1 MDAIFFQSEAK
12 FREWLEQQH
21 AQMQELWV
29 GFYKKS
35 ASKPGISYPQAVDQA
50 LCFGWIDGIR
60 KTIDSESY
68 MIRFTPRKPRSIWS
82 AVNHRRAGELVEL
95 GLMHASGLKAYQER
109 DPDKAQLYSYEND
122 KPTLIDSYEAQFRE
136 NVSAWDFFQ
145 AQPPYYK
152 KVASFWVMSAKREE
166 TRLKRLAILI
176 EDSAQGRRLT
186 QVTYQPSKNTTPEKG
201 GESP

>member
-1 MDAIFFQSEAK
+1 MDTIFFQTEAE

-35 ASKPGISYPQAVDQA
+35 TAKPGISYGQAVDQA

-60 KTIDSESY
+60 KTIDVESY

-82 AVNHRRAGELVEL
+82 AVNLKRAGELVEL
-95 GLMHASGLKAYQER
+95 GLMHASGLKTYQER

-122 KPTLIDSYEAQFRE
+122 KRALVDSYEAQFRE
-136 NVSAWDFFQ
+136 NPAAWDFFQ

-152 KVASFWVMSAKREE
+152 KVASFWVMSAKKEE
-166 TRLKRLAILI
+166 TRLKRLATLI
-176 EDSAQGRRLT
+176 EDSAQGRRLA
-186 QVTYQPSKNTTPEKG
+186 QVTYQAAKNATSEN
-201 GESP
+201 GEDSR